1 MRLDRT
7 GYPDFFALE
16 DSPLDLVAVVGESPS
31 LLSRKVWRK
40 RLEVIEDEAFMLL
53 QNILASRNGIWYHSR
68 RFLRNIP

>member
-16 DSPLDLVAVVGESPS
+16 DSPLDLVTVVGESPS

-40 RLEVIEDEAFMLL
+40 RLEVIEEEAFILL
-53 QNILASRNGIWYHSR
+53 QNMLAPRNAIWYHSHL
-68 RFLRNIP
+68 FLRNIP